1 MTRKDSART
10 VRPRSASTKISS
22 RKSPQDSYKKQL
34 LTKKKEGREAPIS
47 AVAKLLADPKTN
59 PKLKALI
66 RKQLPAKGRAERIAR
81 AEKAWQEMHKLA
93 DIYKNLDIET
103 IKWLAEDPDLYP

>member
-1 MTRKDSART
+1 MTRKDSERSGKK
-10 VRPRSASTKISS
+10 RSAPAKVSSKKI
-22 RKSPQDSYKKQL
+22 PQYPSKNRL
-34 LTKKKEGREAPIS
+34 LTKNKEESTAPIS

-81 AEKAWQEMHKLA
+81 AEKAWQEVMKIA
-93 DIYKNLDIET
+93 STFKRLDLET
-103 IKWLAEDPDLYP
+103 IKRIAEDPDLYP